1 MLAGIGISLKI
12 GGIYYLVYF
21 FLNVFVILLMGK
33 LRVLKLNQLLLRG
46 RGEKIGVFLL
56 MLSLGG
62 FPPLLGFFPK

>member
-1 MLAGIGISLKI
+1 MLAGMGVSLRM
-12 GGIYYLVYF
+12 GGVYYLVYF

-33 LRVLKLNQLLLRG
+33 LKVLRLNQLLLKG
-46 RGEKIGVFLL
+46 GGERLGVFLL